1 MCIGEIPYV
10 EQQMTDAA
18 QTIWKAFCGE
28 LTQEPTDDMRE
39 ALATAIREVAN
50 ELQYYNTSEGVD
62 MILDAYKL
70 YELADELE
78 VLK

>member
-1 MCIGEIPYV
+1 
-10 EQQMTDAA
+10 MTNTA
-18 QTIWKAFCGE
+18 QKIWEAFKGE
-28 LTQEPTDDMRE
+28 LIDNGIKDSEDVRQG
-39 ALATAIREVAN
+39 LSTAIREIAN

-78 VLK
+78 VLNDRKLP

>member
-1 MCIGEIPYV
+1 MDTGIIFMRVMMTEIA
-10 EQQMTDAA
+10 QQ
-18 QTIWKAFCGE
+18 IWKVFCNE

-39 ALATAIREVAN
+39 ALSTSLREVAN

>member
-1 MCIGEIPYV
+1 
-10 EQQMTDAA
+10 MTDKA

-39 ALATAIREVAN
+39 ALATALRQIAHNNEVKYHQDARV
-50 ELQYYNTSEGVD
+50 VD
-62 MILDAYKL
+62 VVFYADEL

>member
-1 MCIGEIPYV
+1 
-10 EQQMTDAA
+10 
-18 QTIWKAFCGE
+18 
-28 LTQEPTDDMRE
+28 MRE
-39 ALATAIREVAN
+39 ALSTSLREVAN

>member
-1 MCIGEIPYV
+1 MMTTDRA
-10 EQQMTDAA
+10 QQ
-18 QTIWKAFCGE
+18 IWKVFCGE
-28 LTQEPTDDMRE
+28 LTQPETDDMRE
-39 ALATAIREVAN
+39 ALATSLREVAN

-78 VLK
+78 ALE

>member
-1 MCIGEIPYV
+1 
-10 EQQMTDAA
+10 MTDTA
-18 QTIWKAFCGE
+18 QKIWKVFCDE
-28 LTQEPTDDMRE
+28 LTQPETDDMRE
-39 ALATAIREVAN
+39 ALSTSLREVAN

>member
-1 MCIGEIPYV
+1 
-10 EQQMTDAA
+10 MTDTA
-18 QTIWKAFCGE
+18 QKIWEVFCGE

-39 ALATAIREVAN
+39 ALATAIREIAN

-70 YELADELE
+70 YELSDELE